1 MGVCSLR
8 PVLIGLFDFIAAK
21 ARQPDVRRAA
31 EVEAPRPRFEIF
43 RREVLARQQ
52 LVGGG

>member
-8 PVLIGLFDFIAAK
+8 PVLIDLFDFIAAK

-31 EVEAPRPRFEIF
+31 EA
-43 RREVLARQQ
+43 LASRVRHQRLQ
-52 LVGGG
+52 